1 LAQEDNSVECGPDG
15 PVRCSAR
22 RYGCQWIGIAEE
34 YRPHFQRC
42 DYVQEAIREAVERAL
57 KEKFAKTMKKEGWV
71 NCLGE
76 PHGCKWFG
84 ELEEAEFHVRG
95 CEFVQNYKP
104 CPAAEFGCKFL
115 GNFEAVHEHF
125 YRCEYYFKVQYGLKI
140 FTLKRRYAGMAMV
153 NYLRNSKAG
162 PPLWLANSWV
172 GRVFN
177 PTILGLFFQPKFSNG
192 EAVYL
197 LHAPANITVVACAVF
212 GWVGLIHWKAWYY
225 G

>member
-1 LAQEDNSVECGPDG
+1 
-15 PVRCSAR
+15 
-22 RYGCQWIGIAEE
+22 
-34 YRPHFQRC
+34 
-42 DYVQEAIREAVERAL
+42 
-57 KEKFAKTMKKEGWV
+57 
-71 NCLGE
+71 
-76 PHGCKWFG
+76 
-84 ELEEAEFHVRG
+84 
-95 CEFVQNYKP
+95 
-104 CPAAEFGCKFL
+104 
-115 GNFEAVHEHF
+115 
-125 YRCEYYFKVQYGLKI
+125 VQYGLKI

-172 GRVFN
+172 GRMFN
-177 PTILGLFFQPKFSNG
+177 PTILGLYVLQLDFAWRRLHEHNRFFQPKFSNG